1 MPSSDSRPAS
11 RAFLLPLA
19 LIVAAAAFR
28 WAKLKGYVTFEVLEN
43 FSPWMALAFT
53 GTLVFSKKVPFILI
67 PLLLVGIDAAATGL
81 HSLLQWEAL
90 AVYPCFAVAAL
101 LASRKRG
108 QMGML
113 GSLLGLVGCSLVFY
127 FFTNTVSWL
136 SNPGSAY
143 SRDLVGWLQAVTTGE
158 PGHLPT
164 WFFLRNSLVSDL
176 GFSLLLLAA
185 FNTEAAFRQQQR
197 IPLRQPLA
205 A

>member
-1 MPSSDSRPAS
+1 MSSPDSRPAS

-19 LIVAAAAFR
+19 LIIAAAAFR
-28 WAKLKGYVTFEVLEN
+28 WAKLKDYVTLEVLEN
-43 FSPWMALAFT
+43 FTPWMALAFT
-53 GTLVFSKKVPFILI
+53 GTLVFSKRVPFILI
-67 PLLLVGIDAAATGL
+67 PLLLVAIDFTATGAQVL
-81 HSLLQWEAL
+81 HWEAL
-90 AVYPCFAVAAL
+90 VVYGCFATAAL
-101 LASRKRG
+101 LASRWRG
-108 QMGML
+108 QIGML
-113 GSLLGLVGCSLVFY
+113 GSLLGVVGCSLVFY

-136 SNPGSAY
+136 SNPVSAY
-143 SRDLVGWLQAVTTGE
+143 SRDLAGWLQAVTTGE

>member
-1 MPSSDSRPAS
+1 MSSPDSRPAS

-19 LIVAAAAFR
+19 LIIAAAAFR
-28 WAKLKGYVTFEVLEN
+28 WAKLKGYVTLELLEN
-43 FSPWMALAFT
+43 FTPWMALAFT
-53 GTLVFSKKVPFILI
+53 GTLVFSKRVPFILI
-67 PLLLVGIDAAATGL
+67 PLLLVLIDASATGPGSVL
-81 HSLLQWEAL
+81 HWEML

-101 LASRKRG
+101 LASRMRG
-108 QMGML
+108 HM
-113 GSLLGLVGCSLVFY
+113 SLLGTLLGVAGCTIAFY
-127 FFTNTVSWL
+127 LITNTVSWL
-136 SNPGSAY
+136 SNPVSAY
-143 SRDLVGWLQAVTTGE
+143 AMSFSGWLQAVTTGE

>member
-1 MPSSDSRPAS
+1 MSSPDSRPAS

-19 LIVAAAAFR
+19 LIAAAAAFR
-28 WAKLKGYVTFEVLEN
+28 WAKLKGYVTLEVLEN
-43 FSPWMALAFT
+43 FTPWMALAFT
-53 GTLVFSKKVPFILI
+53 GTLVFSKRVPFILI
-67 PLLLVGIDAAATGL
+67 PLLLVLIDASATGL
-81 HSLLQWEAL
+81 QSVLHWEAL

-101 LASRKRG
+101 LASRWRG

-113 GSLLGLVGCSLVFY
+113 GSLLGVVGCTVSFY
-127 FFTNTVSWL
+127 LITNTVAWISAPVYAKTL
-136 SNPGSAY
+136 SG
-143 SRDLVGWLQAVTTGE
+143 LLQALTTGD
-158 PGHLPT
+158 PLFAPS

>member
-1 MPSSDSRPAS
+1 MSSPDSRPAS

-28 WAKLKGYVTFEVLEN
+28 WAKLKGYVTLEVLEN
-43 FSPWMALAFT
+43 FTPWMALAFT
-53 GTLVFSKKVPFILI
+53 GTLVFSKRVPFILI
-67 PLLLVGIDAAATGL
+67 PLLLVAIDFTATGAQVL
-81 HSLLQWEAL
+81 HWEAL
-90 AVYPCFAVAAL
+90 VVYGCFAAAAL
-101 LASRKRG
+101 LASLWRG

-113 GSLLGLVGCSLVFY
+113 GSLLGVVGCSLVFY

-136 SNPGSAY
+136 SNPVSAY
-143 SRDLVGWLQAVTTGE
+143 SRDLAGWLQAVTTGE

>member
-1 MPSSDSRPAS
+1 MSSPDSRPAS

-19 LIVAAAAFR
+19 LIIAAAAFR
-28 WAKLKGYVTFEVLEN
+28 WAKLKGYVTLEVLEN
-43 FSPWMALAFT
+43 FTPWMALAFT
-53 GTLVFSKKVPFILI
+53 GTLVFYKRVPFILI
-67 PLLLVGIDAAATGL
+67 PLLLVAIDFTATGAQVL
-81 HSLLQWEAL
+81 HWEAL
-90 AVYPCFAVAAL
+90 VVYGCFAAAAL
-101 LASRKRG
+101 LASRWRG
-108 QMGML
+108 QKGML
-113 GSLLGLVGCSLVFY
+113 GSLLGVVGCSLVFY

-136 SNPGSAY
+136 SNPVSAY
-143 SRDLVGWLQAVTTGE
+143 SRDLAGWLQAVTTGE

>member
-1 MPSSDSRPAS
+1 MSSPDSRPAS

-28 WAKLKGYVTFEVLEN
+28 WARLKGYVTLEVLEN
-43 FSPWMALAFT
+43 FTPWMALAFT
-53 GTLVFSKKVPFILI
+53 GTLVFSKRVPFILI
-67 PLLLVGIDAAATGL
+67 PLLLVLIDASATGL
-81 HSLLQWEAL
+81 HSVLHWEAL

-101 LASRKRG
+101 LASRWRG
-108 QMGML
+108 QVGML
-113 GSLLGLVGCSLVFY
+113 GSLLGVVGCSLVF
-127 FFTNTVSWL
+127 FAITNIVAWIS
-136 SNPGSAY
+136 SPAY
-143 SRDLVGWLQAVTTGE
+143 AKDLAGLVQAFTTGE
-158 PGHLPT
+158 PGYVSPL
-164 WFFLRNSLVSDL
+164 WFLRNSLVSDL

>member
-1 MPSSDSRPAS
+1 MTSSDSRPSS

-28 WAKLKGYVTFEVLEN
+28 WAKLKGHVTLEILEN

-53 GTLVFSKKVPFILI
+53 GTLVFSRRVSFLLI
-67 PLLLVGIDAAATGL
+67 PLLLVLVDATATGVQSVL
-81 HSLLQWEAL
+81 HWEAL
-90 AVYPCFAVAAL
+90 AVYPCFAAAAL
-101 LASRKRG
+101 LASRWRG
-108 QMGML
+108 RMG
-113 GSLLGLVGCSLVFY
+113 LLGTLMGVAVCSLTFY
-127 FFTNTVSWL
+127 FITNTVAWI
-136 SNPGSAY
+136 SAPAY
-143 SRDLVGWLQAVTTGE
+143 AKTFAGWVQAVTTGE

-164 WFFLRNSLVSDL
+164 WWFLRNSLVSDL

-185 FNTEAAFRQQQR
+185 YNTEAAFRQQQR